1 MAAFLE
7 AIPRD
12 LMGQVCA
19 LLAALTWAFAL
30 VLFRLSGKQ
39 INPISM
45 NLFKNVLAT
54 ALLFFTLLVIGEG
67 FETLEEFPVED
78 IYILIIS
85 GFLGLAL
92 ADTVLFYSL
101 NLVGV
106 SLFAIVDCCYS
117 PIVLLVSWL
126 LISEELAFFHYVGGG
141 LILFG
146 LFIATKHPPPPDR
159 TRSQIT
165 AGILLGILSIA
176 LMAVGIVIAKPVL
189 DVGGFPL
196 FWATTIRLLAGT
208 VALAAVTLAS
218 PQRRQLWSV
227 FRPAAVWRYSVPASI
242 FAGYLS
248 MLLWVGGFKY
258 TQATIAAILNQTS
271 VVFAIILAILI
282 LKEKLTSR
290 KAAAVGMAMI
300 GVVLVTLNDTLERWL
315 SDLPWY

>member
-1 MAAFLE
+1 MAVFFE

-12 LMGQVCA
+12 LMGQACA

-30 VLFRLSGKQ
+30 VLFKLSGKQ
-39 INPISM
+39 IHPFSM
-45 NLFKNVLAT
+45 NLFKNALAT
-54 ALLFFTLLVIGEG
+54 ALLCLTLLVIGEG
-67 FETLEEFPVED
+67 FGTLRDYPVED

-106 SLFAIVDCCYS
+106 SLFAIVDCSYS

-126 LISEELAFFHYVGGG
+126 LISEELAFFHYAGGG

-159 TRSQIT
+159 TRGQIT
-165 AGILLGILSIA
+165 VGILLGILSIA

-196 FWATTIRLLAGT
+196 FWATTIRLVAGT
-208 VALAAVTLAS
+208 VALAAVTMAS

-227 FRPAAVWRYSVPASI
+227 FRPTAVWRYIVPASI

-248 MLLWVGGFKY
+248 MVFWVGGFKY

-271 VVFAIILAILI
+271 VIFAILLAVLI
-282 LKEKLTSR
+282 LKEKLTPR
-290 KAAAVGMAMI
+290 KTIAVGLAVM
-300 GVVLVTLNDTLERWL
+300 GVVLVTLSESVERWL
-315 SDLPWY
+315 M